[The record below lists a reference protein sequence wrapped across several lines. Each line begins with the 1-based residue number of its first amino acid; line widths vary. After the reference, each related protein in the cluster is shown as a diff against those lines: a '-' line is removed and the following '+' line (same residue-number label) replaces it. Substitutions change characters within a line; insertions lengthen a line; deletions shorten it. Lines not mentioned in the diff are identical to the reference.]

1 MPSHDI
7 KTRFVLEG
15 EKEYQRSM
23 TDAANAIKVLN
34 SEQRLAQ
41 AEFEATGD
49 SEQYAAE
56 QARILK
62 EQINKQQKAVE
73 AAEAAVKKLTENGVD
88 KNSTQMQKWQ
98 TKLNNAKTSLTKME
112 TQLNKVETELGEEGT
127 AFEGAQTAANNYQ
140 EDIEKV
146 NRGIDFQNTIAAIDN
161 ITDHIEKIIKAAARA
176 AKAVWE
182 TGVDAGQWADNIAT
196 AASQLGVDPETYQ
209 SWQYASR
216 FIDTSVEDIQRSWQD
231 IQKKL
236 DETNTDYLGNLAR
249 MGIASRESAGN
260 LRESSDIFWDSIN
273 YLHGIADAST
283 RAQKANELFGND
295 WRRLNPL
302 IEAGADA
309 YKQLA
314 EEGKSIAV
322 VSNENVAALGSV
334 DDAVQD
340 FGARFDKLK
349 YDTLAALAPTF
360 EQVAKALGEAVTA
373 LDEFVQSEEGQA
385 ALSSLNEALTGIIE
399 SFTGDSGNGTF
410 ESLVEAA
417 KGAVSDL
424 TGALDWFSEHGDAVT
439 AVVAGLGGAWAT
451 LKVTKEVLTFMQL
464 LKQVDLS
471 KLQSIFG
478 GGKASAEGMDSKFSG
493 AAKNAANKSASEV
506 AAKAASDSAVKSTES
521 SSAAAQSAA
530 KASADSSAASSAA
543 AQESGTASSQAAIES
558 GAASSQAAVESGAAS
573 SASAEAASQAAIAS
587 AEASKIA
594 AQSASANLLSGSVP
608 NIGVKPS
615 LKLPIP
621 QNNYDPNNPLR
632 LGSGEN
638 NSGLKVT
645 VPAGMAKAFS
655 ALPEMLKGVSF
666 VSTLLALTLKPTK
679 TGNNDI
685 WDENGN
691 VTAEGRAAGIT
702 WNQQQDSQEKQ
713 QELVDAWQQ
722 ARAEE
727 QKAKALAEE
736 AKAIAQMDAAQNYWD
751 AYRNPESTDQ
761 EIIEKSNALR
771 EAFAG
776 DLAGFSELQ
785 DRINEFIASGT
796 WTTLEEL
803 PADLPAEWFTDG
815 QNAAAGLA
823 NGINKSAGVA
833 ISAARNLAIDV
844 RNIVSSALRIASP
857 SKVFEGMGAYVSEG
871 FALGIESGVADVRS
885 AAAMMAAATM
895 QPVAGAGFNAGYGL
909 QGAQNYNTGS
919 GANGQPM
926 FNATIVMDKRVVGE
940 MIAPVVNTTI
950 GAVVSAER
958 G

>member
-1 MPSHDI
+1 M
-7 KTRFVLEG
+7 
-15 EKEYQRSM
+15 
-23 TDAANAIKVLN
+23 
-34 SEQRLAQ
+34 
-41 AEFEATGD
+41 
-49 SEQYAAE
+49 
-56 QARILK
+56 
-62 EQINKQQKAVE
+62 E

-88 KNSTQMQKWQ
+88 KNSSQMQKWQ
-98 TKLNNAKTSLTKME
+98 TKLNNAKTSLKNME
-112 TQLNKVETELGEEGT
+112 TKLNDVETELGEEGT

-140 EDIEKV
+140 TDIEKV
-146 NRGIDFQNTIAAIDN
+146 NKGIDFQNTIDAIDN
-161 ITDHIEKIIKAAARA
+161 ITTHIEKIVKAAARA

-260 LRESSDIFWDSIN
+260 LRESSDIFWDAIN
-273 YLHGIADAST
+273 YLHGISDAST

-399 SFTGDSGNGTF
+399 SFTGDNGNGTF

-417 KGAVSDL
+417 KKAVADL
-424 TGALDWFSEHGDAVT
+424 TGALDWFSEHGEVVT
-439 AVVAGLGGAWAT
+439 GIVAGLGAAWAT

-506 AAKAASDSAVKSTES
+506 AAKAASDSAVKAAES

-543 AQESGTASSQAAIES
+543 AQESSTASSQAAIES
-558 GAASSQAAVESGAAS
+558 GAASSQAAIESGAASSQAAITSGGASSQAAIESGAAS

-594 AQSASANLLSGSVP
+594 AQSAAANLPSGSGVP
-608 NIGVKPS
+608 NISVKPS
-615 LKLPIP
+615 LKSLPTP

-655 ALPEMLKGVSF
+655 ALPEMLKGVGF
-666 VSTLLALTLKPTK
+666 VGTLLALTLKPTK

-691 VTAEGRAAGIT
+691 VTAEGRSIGIT
-702 WNQQQDSQEKQ
+702 WSQQEDTPEKQ

-722 ARAEE
+722 AKAEE

-736 AKAIAQMDAAQNYWD
+736 AKAIQQMDAAQNYWD
-751 AYRNPESTDQ
+751 VYRNPESSTEDMLAA
-761 EIIEKSNALR
+761 SSALQD
-771 EAFAG
+771 AFAD

-785 DRINEFIASGT
+785 DRINEFVASGT

-940 MIAPVVNTTI
+940 MVAPVVNTTI